1 MAINSQISL
10 SSNYNKYQEER
21 AAEFS
26 KNLTEIVNE
35 HIIPKYGKDLNFSIQ
50 LGLWTSDEYGS
61 YKIPF
66 YDKNDNDVCYVI
78 ADVIIGEWKLYEYEN
93 KSKKNS

>member
-1 MAINSQISL
+1 MDINSINHSL
-10 SSNYNKYQEER
+10 LASNKHQEEI
-21 AAEFS
+21 ASEFS
-26 KNLTEIVNE
+26 KNLTQIVNE
-35 HIIPKYGKDLNFSIQ
+35 HIIPKYGKDLKFSIQ

-66 YDKNDNDVCYVI
+66 YDKNDNDICYII

-93 KSKKNS
+93 TSKKNS